1 MKHVYLIA
9 YDISDDLGDYSGLK
23 DTIRTISDD
32 YQHPL
37 ESIWFI
43 KTEEPIDVKE
53 ICGKLKDYF
62 QSTADKLYMAELS
75 PEMNHSGWMPKP
87 KLMWK
92 WLKKL

>member
-23 DTIRTISDD
+23 DTIRSISDD

-53 ICGKLKDYF
+53 ICGKLKDCL
-62 QSTADKLYMAELS
+62 QSTVDKLYMTELS
-75 PEMNHSGWMPKP
+75 PEMNHGGWMQKV
-87 KLMWK
+87 MWN